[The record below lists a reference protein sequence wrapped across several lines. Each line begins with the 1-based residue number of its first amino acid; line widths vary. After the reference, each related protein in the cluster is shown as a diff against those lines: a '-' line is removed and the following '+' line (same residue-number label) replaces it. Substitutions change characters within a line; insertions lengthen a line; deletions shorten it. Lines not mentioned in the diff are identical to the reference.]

1 MAWLDNWK
9 YRRKITIDNTN
20 IDSDLTHF
28 PVPIVL
34 GTSVGLVAQD
44 VSDIFDELNSESK
57 KIAITKADGT
67 SQLYGEI
74 EHWDSVNEK
83 AVIWT
88 SSSGL
93 DILSENTTDLY
104 LYYDS
109 NREDNTDYIGDT
121 GDTVAQNVW
130 NSDFA
135 ARYGMAQDP
144 SGGAGCIIDSTV
156 NANHGSP
163 GGSMTSADLVDGNI
177 GKAIEFDGVN
187 DGINIGPVLTNETQF
202 AFGAFVKPTTAPNE
216 GFIVTFGDHTY
227 NVPRSM
233 LQYKTGEILQL
244 FIGDGSDNIRVEPT
258 DIFSVD
264 SWMRVF
270 GIRDGD
276 TGYLYTNGSLI
287 GQGANVSIGDS
298 IDDDGYI
305 GQNQEANGFFDG
317 LISDVQIWDA
327 APTEAWIKADYH
339 AQTDNLITFSSTE
352 EIVLDPYGIWT
363 NRKKIIIDHTKID
376 EDLTHFPVLIT
387 LSGTDAEDIITEVG
401 SNDKKIAIALSGGTQ
416 LYCEIEQWDTINNKI
431 TLWASRS
438 DWTISSTE
446 ETVLYLYYDG
456 AQDDNTTYI
465 GYAGDVAAQ
474 NVWDS
479 NFVAVYHMAQD
490 PSGGAGCILDSTSNS
505 NDGTPAGSMT
515 SGDLVDGEIGKAI
528 DFTGTG
534 YINLPDVLD
543 NAQGSIEINLN
554 LNSFNSSG
562 YNPVFMVDSNTGDR
576 IRFFNF
582 DGTTTYWIYS
592 IQIDSGTT
600 AEIKNYPWTLNAYN
614 THTITYDIGVTFK
627 AYDGVTLIGSVA
639 CPTGTVNFPSPRIG
653 RTPDHYDPAG
663 YLDGQISEIRIS
675 DVVRLPA
682 WIKATNASLTN
693 LLLTYDDTESLT
705 WIYSG
710 YLKQEGIPVNRT
722 VRLHDRAT
730 GDIIDEVQSD
740 PSTGYFELFSY
751 IDTTCYAVFIP
762 ELGDD
767 YNMMV
772 RDKIGLVYAGY
783 G

>member
-1 MAWLDNWK
+1 MAWPDNWK

-28 PVPIVL
+28 PVPI
-34 GTSVGLVAQD
+34 
-44 VSDIFDELNSESK
+44 
-57 KIAITKADGT
+57 
-67 SQLYGEI
+67 
-74 EHWDSVNEK
+74 
-83 AVIWT
+83 
-88 SSSGL
+88 
-93 DILSENTTDLY
+93 
-104 LYYDS
+104 
-109 NREDNTDYIGDT
+109 
-121 GDTVAQNVW
+121 
-130 NSDFA
+130 
-135 ARYGMAQDP
+135 
-144 SGGAGCIIDSTV
+144 
-156 NANHGSP
+156 
-163 GGSMTSADLVDGNI
+163 
-177 GKAIEFDGVN
+177 
-187 DGINIGPVLTNETQF
+187 
-202 AFGAFVKPTTAPNE
+202 
-216 GFIVTFGDHTY
+216 
-227 NVPRSM
+227 
-233 LQYKTGEILQL
+233 
-244 FIGDGSDNIRVEPT
+244 
-258 DIFSVD
+258 
-264 SWMRVF
+264 
-270 GIRDGD
+270 
-276 TGYLYTNGSLI
+276 
-287 GQGANVSIGDS
+287 
-298 IDDDGYI
+298 
-305 GQNQEANGFFDG
+305 
-317 LISDVQIWDA
+317 
-327 APTEAWIKADYH
+327 
-339 AQTDNLITFSSTE
+339 
-352 EIVLDPYGIWT
+352 
-363 NRKKIIIDHTKID
+363 
-376 EDLTHFPVLIT
+376 T
-387 LSGTDAEDIITEVG
+387 LSGTDAENIITEVG
-401 SNDKKIAIALSGGTQ
+401 SDDKKIAIALSGGTQ

-740 PSTGYFELFSY
+740 PSTGYFELASY
-751 IDTTCYAVFIP
+751 TDTVCYAIFMP
-762 ELGDD
+762 ELEDD

-772 RDKIGLVYAGY
+772 RDKISLVYMGY
-783 G
+783 A

>member
-431 TLWASRS
+431 TFWASRS